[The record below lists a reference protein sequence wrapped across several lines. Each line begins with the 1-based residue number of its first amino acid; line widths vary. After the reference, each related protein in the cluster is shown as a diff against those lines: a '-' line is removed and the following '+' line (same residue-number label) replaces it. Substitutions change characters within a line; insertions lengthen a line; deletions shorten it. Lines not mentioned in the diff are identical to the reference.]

1 MPDKT
6 RLLRYGVIGAWIVAA
21 VILIAYYALWR
32 YAAAEMETAVSEWVD
47 DQRRAGFIVEHGSL
61 ERDGFPFFLKVR
73 IDAPIIEQPGAFA
86 WRAESLSLHALPYDL
101 NRLIFSPAGAQFFTT
116 TGFGAWTY
124 SARDI
129 RASIANDKKRGWVFS
144 MNIEDA
150 VASDAS
156 GAEARLASLVYDLAP
171 AVDDLTTLTLNLIGS
186 GYAFQ
191 DDRRKV
197 AIENIETSLAVSR
210 VDYLSGQEAAARWRD
225 VGGSVELHGLN
236 AAINGAALSVHG
248 SIKLDD
254 ALRPEGTLTTSL
266 EKPMGLADALAASGA
281 LTREEADAAVAGLT
295 LAAMAQGG
303 SLKTPIELHA
313 GVATIAGVKVAD
325 LPSVQR

>member
-6 RLLRYGVIGAWIVAA
+6 RLLRYGVMGVWAVAA
-21 VILIAYYALWR
+21 VIMIAYYSLWR
-32 YAAAEMETAVSEWVD
+32 YAAGEMESAVEDWVD
-47 DQRRAGFIVEHGSL
+47 DQRRAGFVVEHGSI

-73 IDAPIIEQPGAFA
+73 IDAPIIEQPDVFA
-86 WRAESLSLHALPYDL
+86 WRADALSLHALPYEL
-101 NRLIFSPAGAQFFTT
+101 NRLIFSPAGAQFFTAK
-116 TGFGAWTY
+116 GVGAWTY
-124 SARDI
+124 SAGDI

-171 AVDDLTTLTLNLIGS
+171 AVDDPTTLTLNLIGE
-186 GYAFQ
+186 GFAFQ
-191 DDRRKV
+191 DDRRNV
-197 AIENIETSLAVSR
+197 AIEKLENSLAVNR
-210 VDYLSGQEAAARWRD
+210 TDYLSGQEPAARWRNA
-225 VGGSVELHGLN
+225 GGAVEVYGLN
-236 AAINGAALSVHG
+236 ASINEAILSVHG
-248 SIKLDD
+248 TIKLDER
-254 ALRPEGTLTTSL
+254 LRPEGVLTTAL

-303 SLKTPIELHA
+303 SIKAPIELHA
-313 GVATIAGVKVAD
+313 GVATIAGVKIAEIAP
-325 LPSVQR
+325 LR